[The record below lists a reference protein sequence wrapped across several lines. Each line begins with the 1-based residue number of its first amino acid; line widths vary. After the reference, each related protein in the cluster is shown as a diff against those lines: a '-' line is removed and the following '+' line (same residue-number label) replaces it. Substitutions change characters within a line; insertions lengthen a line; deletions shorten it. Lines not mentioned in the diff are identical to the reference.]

1 MPFPE
6 DEKQAM
12 LQLKGVGPTVI
23 TRLEALGFSKLSE
36 LADQAP
42 KDITFQIAQMLRST
56 CWHNSPQANTAIN
69 AVIELAKAR
78 RDINT

>member
-42 KDITFQIAQMLRST
+42 KDITFQIAQMLHST
-56 CWHNSPQANTAIN
+56 CWHNSPQANAAIN

-78 RDINT
+78 RDINR

>member
-69 AVIELAKAR
+69 AVIELAKIR
-78 RDINT
+78 RNINT